1 MIRAFIGGLSFASV
15 LFAPPWLPLIGA
27 GMLTVRFRA
36 WEVIALG
43 ALIDLL
49 YVPPGGFFGVPIPA
63 TLTAFILLVGFEPIR
78 RKLLV

>member
-1 MIRAFIGGLSFASV
+1 MIRAFIGGLAFASA
-15 LFAPPWLPLIGA
+15 LFAPPWLPLVGA
-27 GMLTVRFRA
+27 GLLTVRYRA
-36 WEVIALG
+36 WEVLVLG

-49 YVPPGGFFGVPIPA
+49 YVPPGGFFGIPIPA

>member
-1 MIRAFIGGLSFASV
+1 
-15 LFAPPWLPLIGA
+15 
-27 GMLTVRFRA
+27 MLTVRFRA

-49 YVPPGGFFGVPIPA
+49 YVPPGGFFGIPIPA
-63 TLTAFILLVGFEPIR
+63 TLTAFILLAGFEPIR